1 MTHYFVVS
9 VIKTSPTDIDSFEDA
24 PFTRTT
30 EYRDVCDDSAT
41 ALCELINNY
50 ASDLPEDQ
58 HIIVQRIRSY

>member
-9 VIKTSPTDIDSFEDA
+9 VIKTSPPDIADD

-30 EYRDVCDDSAT
+30 EYRDVCEDSAT

-58 HIIVQRIRSY
+58 HIVVQRIRSY